1 MNRIILPFTIT
12 FLAGISTILG
22 VIPTFFKKKYENVII
37 NFSLSFSVGVMATI
51 SFVSLIPE
59 AINYLANKNFVIYLI
74 VVIFV
79 VLGIITSMLID
90 DNIEKIIP
98 NNKLY
103 KLGIVSIIALML
115 HNIPEG
121 ITTFITTSTNLKL
134 GLTMSLAI
142 ALHNIP
148 EGIAI
153 AVPIYYSTKSRL
165 KAFVY
170 TIISGFSEFFGS
182 ILAYLLLARYVN
194 NHFLAFILAL
204 TAGIMIHIS
213 FYELLPN
220 ARDYHNQKITL
231 LGIILGIITML
242 LCHHLLTI

>member
-1 MNRIILPFTIT
+1 MNKIILPFTIT

-22 VIPTFFKKKYENVII
+22 IIPTFFKEKHKDTII
-37 NFSLSFSVGVMATI
+37 NFSLSFSVGIMATI
-51 SFVSLIPE
+51 SFSSLIPE
-59 AINYLANKNFVIYLI
+59 AINYLENKNFAIYLI
-74 VVIFV
+74 IAIFV
-79 VLGIITSMLID
+79 VLGIISSMLID
-90 DNIEKIIP
+90 DGIEKIVP

-121 ITTFITTSTNLKL
+121 ITTFITTSNNLKL
-134 GLTMSLAI
+134 GLTLSLAI

-165 KAFVY
+165 KAFIY
-170 TIISGFSEFFGS
+170 TIVSGFSEFFGS
-182 ILAYLLLARYVN
+182 ILAYLFLAKYVN
-194 NHFLAFILAL
+194 NYFLAFILAL

-220 ARDYHNQKITL
+220 ARDYQNKKITF
-231 LGIILGIITML
+231 LGILAGIITML
-242 LCHHLLTI
+242 LCHQLLVI

>member
-1 MNRIILPFTIT
+1 MNKLILPFTIT

-22 VIPTFFKKKYENVII
+22 VIPTFFKEKHKDTII
-37 NFSLSFSVGVMATI
+37 NLSLSFSVGIMATI
-51 SFVSLIPE
+51 SFTSLIPE
-59 AINYLANKNFVIYLI
+59 AINYLENKNFAIYLI
-74 VVIFV
+74 VSIFV
-79 VLGIITSMLID
+79 VLGIISSMLID
-90 DNIEKIIP
+90 DSIEKIIP

-121 ITTFITTSTNLKL
+121 ITTFITTSNNLKL
-134 GLTMSLAI
+134 GLTLSLAI

-153 AVPIYYSTKSRL
+153 AVPIYYSTNSRF
-165 KAFVY
+165 KAIIY

-182 ILAYLLLARYVN
+182 ILAYLFLAKYVN
-194 NHFLAFILAL
+194 NQFLAFILAL

-220 ARDYHNQKITL
+220 AKDYQNKKLTI
-231 LGIILGIITML
+231 LGIIAGIITML
-242 LCHHLLTI
+242 LCHQLLAI